1 MQTPD
6 APLPQGFWAQ
16 VSRVLQ
22 QWAPYLVLVCSLG
35 LTVALWQVTRA
46 ASHQRGQSLFD
57 QRSGEIVA
65 RVNRRLHDDEQVLRG
80 GLGLF
85 EANGVVT
92 RDEWRRYVAAL
103 RMDEVF
109 PGIEG
114 VGFAAWLKPEERD
127 LHVRLVRA
135 EGFPD
140 FDVHPAGERDHYS
153 SVVYIEPF
161 DWRNQRAFGYD
172 MYTDPVRRAAMQRA
186 CDTGEAALSDR
197 VILVQETEHET
208 QGGVLMYVPVY
219 HGDSVVHTVEERRA
233 ALVGFV
239 FSPIRLG
246 DLIHDTL
253 REMPANIDFTISDP
267 HSESLYH
274 GEARA
279 LDRTPQFQSHQSME
293 VFGQIWNFSFASTP
307 AFEASVNA
315 NRETWLLGAGALV
328 SGLMTLLAFLLRST
342 RQRIERALHESER
355 FADAAFDAL
364 TSHVCVLD
372 EHGTILAVNRAWR
385 QFAAAN
391 PPCPHNACEG
401 ANYWA
406 ACTDS
411 TGSVGAE
418 ASAFAEGAQAVL
430 RGERDHFVQEY
441 ACHSPTEERWF
452 LVRVTRFAGTGPRRL
467 VIAHESITERR
478 QAERA
483 LAAEVT
489 RRRVLFEQSPDGIV
503 VIDPVTARFVE
514 FNTAAH
520 CQLGYT
526 RDEFARLSLPDL
538 EGSDVAAG
546 TLRSVAAIA
555 RGGRLDFERLLRGGD
570 GAFRTVQVTAQVLD
584 LDGQLI
590 HQCTWRDVT
599 DHKRAEDALREAHL
613 RLKTLGDN
621 LPLGYVYQVEW
632 RPDNSRRFTY
642 LSAGVERVHGVTAAA
657 VLQDPG
663 VLYRLVHDE
672 DRLLLSEQE
681 ALACVTLS
689 RLSVDVRIKSPTGG
703 YQWMQLNS
711 EPRRLADGTV
721 QWDGVAL
728 DISARKQ
735 SEASLLV
742 AGKLEATGIMAGGI
756 AHDFNNLLGCILLS
770 ADMAR
775 SEDSTPADVAECLQL
790 VRQSAIAAHALTQQL
805 ITFAEGGAP
814 VMNPGNIERLVRD
827 ALRLTLA
834 GSTVEGRVYAEEG
847 LWPVEV
853 DEGQVAQVFRNLILN
868 AREAMPYGGAVEVR
882 VENAR
887 VTEEGGPASLAPGH
901 YVKVTVADEGTGI
914 AAEILPRIF
923 DPYFSTKQRGDK
935 KGMGL
940 GLTICHSVVQKHHG
954 AITVD
959 TELGKGARFQVYL
972 PALPPSPLDG
982 DAAPATGFT
991 VPRLGKVLV
1000 MDDEYVLRKMLG
1012 RLAER
1017 MGCEVEVAADGQE
1030 AIERARQAKEMGSP
1044 FDLVVLD
1051 LTVRGGMGG
1060 VEALRHLRQ
1069 LDPNLKSI
1077 VMSGHASSE
1086 LLHEYTRF
1094 GFQEVLQKPFD
1105 ADRAEQVLT
1114 RILKS

>member
-1 MQTPD
+1 MNT
-6 APLPQGFWAQ
+6 PLPRLSLDSL
-16 VSRVLQ
+16 SRTSRALLS
-22 QWAPYLVLVCSLG
+22 WAPYLVLVCSLG
-35 LTVALWQVTRA
+35 LTVALWRVTSA

-65 RVNRRLHDDEQVLRG
+65 RVQRRLQDDERVLRG
-80 GLGLF
+80 GVGLF
-85 EANGVVT
+85 DASGTVT

-103 RMDEVF
+103 RMGELF

-114 VGFAAWLKPEERD
+114 VGFTAWLKPEEKD
-127 LHVRLVRA
+127 LHVRLVRE
-135 EGFPD
+135 EGFPY
-140 FDVHPAGERDHYS
+140 FDIYPAGERPEYS
-153 SVVYIEPF
+153 SVVFLEPF

-172 MYTDPVRRAAMQRA
+172 MFTEPVRRAAMQRA

-197 VILVQETEHET
+197 VVLMQETEQET

-219 HGDSVVHTVEERRA
+219 QKDSAAHSVEERRA
-233 ALVGFV
+233 SLEGFV

-253 REMPANIDFTISDP
+253 REMPPNIDFTISDP
-267 HSESLYH
+267 HSVKLYF
-274 GEARA
+274 GATEAREG
-279 LDRTPQFQSHQSME
+279 TPEFQSRQSIE
-293 VFGQIWNFSFASTP
+293 VFGQIWNFAFASTP
-307 AFEASVNA
+307 AFDSSVDA
-315 NRETWLLGAGALV
+315 NRETWLLGAGGVV
-328 SGLMTLLAFLLRST
+328 SGLMTLLAFLLRA
-342 RQRIERALHESER
+342 RLRESER
-355 FADAAFDAL
+355 FAAAALDAL

-372 EHGTILAVNRAWR
+372 EEGVILTVNRAWR

-391 PPCPHNACEG
+391 PPTSPNVCEG

-406 ACTDS
+406 ACSDS
-411 TGSVGAE
+411 AGNFGVE
-418 ASAFAEGAQAVL
+418 ASVFAEGARAVL
-430 RGERDHFVQEY
+430 RGERDHFAQEY
-441 ACHSPTEERWF
+441 ACHSPAEERWF
-452 LVRVTRFAGTGPRRL
+452 VARITRFVGAGRRRL
-467 VIAHESITERR
+467 VVAHENITEQR

-489 RRRVLFEQSPDGIV
+489 RQRVLFEQSPDGIV
-503 VIDPVTARFVE
+503 VIDPVTARFAE

-520 CQLGYT
+520 RALNYS
-526 RDEFARLSLPDL
+526 REEFSRLTLHDL
-538 EGSDVAAG
+538 EGSDMADR
-546 TLRSVAAIA
+546 TLRSVAAIP
-555 RGGRLDFERLLRGGD
+555 RGDRLDFERLLRSRD
-570 GAFRTVQVTAQVLD
+570 GEFRTVQVTAQVLD
-584 LDGQLI
+584 IDGRTI
-590 HQCTWRDVT
+590 HQCIWRDVT
-599 DHKRAEDALREAHL
+599 DRKRAEDALREAHL

-657 VLQDPG
+657 VLRDPG
-663 VLYRLVHDE
+663 VLYSLVHDE

-681 ALACVTLS
+681 ALACATLS
-689 RLSVDVRIKSPTGG
+689 RLSVDVRIKAPTGR

-711 EPRRLADGTV
+711 EPRRLVDGTV

-735 SEASLLV
+735 TEASLLV
-742 AGKLEATGIMAGGI
+742 ASKLEATGIMAGGI

-770 ADMAR
+770 TDMAR

-814 VMNPGNIERLVRD
+814 VLNPGNIEQLVRD

-834 GSTVEGRVYAEEG
+834 GGTVEGRVYAEEG

-853 DEGQVAQVFRNLILN
+853 DEGQVAQVLRNILLN
-868 AREAMPYGGAVEVR
+868 AREAMPYGGSVEVR
-882 VENAR
+882 VENIR
-887 VTEEGGPASLAPGH
+887 VNEEGGPPALAPGH
-901 YVKVTVADEGTGI
+901 YVRVTVADEGLGI
-914 AAEILPRIF
+914 SAEILPRIF

-959 TELGKGARFQVYL
+959 SEVGKGTRVQVYL
-972 PALPPSPLDG
+972 PALPPGPLEG
-982 DAAPATGFT
+982 DAAPASAALA
-991 VPRLGKVLV
+991 VSRLGKVLV
-1000 MDDEYVLRKMLG
+1000 MDDEYVLRTMVG

-1017 MGCEVEVAADGQE
+1017 MGCEVELAADGQE
-1030 AIERARQAKEMGSP
+1030 AVERARQAIESRRP
-1044 FDLVVLD
+1044 FDLAILD

-1060 VEALRHLRQ
+1060 VEALRHLRH

-1077 VMSGHASSE
+1077 VMSGNASSE
-1086 LLHEYTRF
+1086 LIREYSRF
-1094 GFQEVLQKPFD
+1094 GFQDVLQKPFD
-1105 ADRAEQVLT
+1105 AEHAERVLN